1 MTGLKPRVRQ
11 TRNTSES
18 NPDSQT
24 EVRSY
29 GFNTRPTSPAA
40 PSPRTEVHPIRPWES
55 DSTSGVRERSVDGSG
70 ITPGLSHHS
79 SIQTPND
86 WTPAGLTRS
95 GQGPT
100 SGYLGSTSFSAI
112 FDEKIDIVA
121 AGEPNAI
128 SETHVEC
135 LSSQEHNV
143 KIKEGAAVL
152 AQLADFKHFEAL
164 IERWLEY
171 GQALALVSADAP
183 SSPPSSPPSSST
195 AFAVV
200 VIAATLASAHARA
213 RTSART
219 YASTYASACAWTS
232 TRAYASARALAST
245 RAFGFCSCLG
255 FADIEPD
262 GTFH

>member
-11 TRNTSES
+11 TPNTSES
-18 NPDSQT
+18 YPDSQT

-29 GFNTRPTSPAA
+29 GFNTRPASPAA

-55 DSTSGVRERSVDGSG
+55 DSTSGVPERSVDGSG
-70 ITPGLSHHS
+70 ITPGLDHHS

-86 WTPAGLTRS
+86 WTPAGLSRS

-128 SETHVEC
+128 SETQVEC

-171 GQALALVSADAP
+171 GQALALVSANA
-183 SSPPSSPPSSST
+183 PSSPPSSST

-200 VIAATLASAHARA
+200 LVAATLASTRTRISTHTSIHTCAS
-213 RTSART
+213 TSA
-219 YASTYASACAWTS
+219 S
-232 TRAYASARALAST
+232 TRALAFAH
-245 RAFGFCSCLG
+245 AFGFCSCLG
-255 FADIEPD
+255 FADIELD
-262 GTFH
+262 GTFYKTLSWSNRARHRV